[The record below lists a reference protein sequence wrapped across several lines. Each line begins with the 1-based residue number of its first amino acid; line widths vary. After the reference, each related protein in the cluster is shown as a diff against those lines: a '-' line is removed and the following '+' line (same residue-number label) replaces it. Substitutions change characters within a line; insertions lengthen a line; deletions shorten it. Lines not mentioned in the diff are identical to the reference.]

1 MAKVRNGILVL
12 ACFGSLL
19 AVGCSASADR
29 GEKETTNDSSDE
41 FSIATPIATI
51 KLPMCLVAPDPYC
64 KDGTR
69 YTVSGGVVYDTSHA
83 NRRWQRSLGPKR
95 TQSSAASYCASLN
108 LGGTTGWCLPT
119 QTELSDIRLHPG
131 GLFGGGS
138 SAHYCIP
145 SIDQYAFPCTPS
157 DLFWTSRVETDG
169 TAWYVG
175 FDDGRTHRDDVSD
188 PLYVRCTHD

>member
-1 MAKVRNGILVL
+1 MAKVGNGVLVV
-12 ACFGSLL
+12 ACFGLML
-19 AVGCSASADR
+19 AAGCSASVER
-29 GEKETTNDSSDE
+29 GEEATNESSEDL
-41 FSIATPIATI
+41 SIAKPIATI
-51 KLPMCLVAPDPYC
+51 TPLPICLVAPDPYC

-69 YTVSGGVVYDTSHA
+69 YSVSSGVVFDSAHS

-95 TQSSAASYCASLN
+95 TQSSAASYCSSLN
-108 LGGTTGWCLPT
+108 LGGTTGWRLPT
-119 QTELSDIRLHPG
+119 QSELSDIRLHPG

-138 SAHYCIP
+138 SAHYCVP

-157 DLFWTSRVETDG
+157 SLFWTSRVESDG

-175 FDDGRTHRDDVSD
+175 FDDGRTHRDDVND